1 MIKVAVCGLGRTGS
15 EVIRAIRDSD
25 RFSLTAA
32 FCRPG
37 SEKAGKDV
45 GTLLQSVP
53 IGILAHDITQSE
65 QVFNDTEIDVVID
78 FSNPA
83 SAKPLLRA
91 SKKRRIPIVFCTTGY
106 TEADL
111 IWMSDF
117 VAHNNLGVVYAPN
130 VTLGVNVLLAALKVV
145 ARALPE
151 FDYLIT
157 ETHHN
162 KKFDIPSGTA
172 KKIAG
177 TIRKELPKDA
187 EVPIHSVRVGGYV
200 GVHTVLLASDNER
213 LALTHESF
221 NRSAFASG
229 ALTAARF
236 ILGKTGWYDMED
248 VLGLAE
254 RLENA
259 ANVV

>member
-1 MIKVAVCGLGRTGS
+1 MVKVAVCGIGRTGS
-15 EVIRAIRDSD
+15 EVIRAIQNSE
-25 RFSLTAA
+25 RFSLAAA
-32 FCRPG
+32 FCRPD
-37 SEKAGKDV
+37 SEKAGQDV
-45 GTLLQSVP
+45 GTLLQTVP
-53 IGILAHDITQSE
+53 IGVIAQDITQSE
-65 QVFNDTEIDVVID
+65 QTFAETEIDVVID

-91 SKKRRIPIVFCTTGY
+91 CKKRRIPIVFCTTGY
-106 TEADL
+106 SEADL

-117 VAHNNLGVVYAPN
+117 VTHNNLGVVYAPN
-130 VTLGVNVLLAALKVV
+130 VTLGVNVLLAALKLV

-177 TIRKELPKDA
+177 AIKQELPQDA

-200 GVHTVLLASDNER
+200 GVHTVLLASDCER
-213 LALTHESF
+213 LSLTHESF

-229 ALTAARF
+229 ALTAAQF

-254 RLENA
+254 RFENA

>member
-1 MIKVAVCGLGRTGS
+1 MIQAAVCGVGRTGS
-15 EVIRAIRDSD
+15 EVLRALLDSD
-25 RFSLTAA
+25 RFHLSAA
-32 FCRPG
+32 FCSPCG
-37 SEKAGKDV
+37 EKAGHDA
-45 GTLLQSVP
+45 GTLINRTSTGVV
-53 IGILAHDITQSE
+53 IREITQIEQTLSE
-65 QVFNDTEIDVVID
+65 SHIDVLID
-78 FSNPA
+78 FSIAAN
-83 SAKPLLRA
+83 SKTILRA
-91 SKKRRIPIVFCTTGY
+91 CKKSRTNVVFCTTGY
-106 TEADL
+106 TEADML
-111 IWMSDF
+111 WMTDF
-117 VAHNNLGVVYAPN
+117 VRHNKLGVVFAPN
-130 VTLGVNVLLAALKVV
+130 VTLGVNVLLAALKIV

-213 LALTHESF
+213 LSLTHESF

-229 ALTAARF
+229 ALRAAKF
-236 ILGKTGWYDMED
+236 ILGKSGWYEMED
-248 VLGLAE
+248 VLGFADALE
-254 RLENA
+254 RA
-259 ANVV
+259 ASAV

>member
-1 MIKVAVCGLGRTGS
+1 MIQVAVCGVGRTGA
-15 EVIRAIRDSD
+15 EVIRAVRASEQ
-25 RFSLTAA
+25 FTLAAA

-37 SEKAGKDV
+37 SEKAGVDV

-53 IGILAHDITQSE
+53 MGIFANDITQSE
-65 QVFNDTEIDVVID
+65 QVFAETQIDVVID

-91 SKKRRIPIVFCTTGY
+91 CKKHRVPVVFCTTGY
-106 TEADL
+106 TEAEL

-172 KKIAG
+172 KKIANA
-177 TIRKELPKDA
+177 IRKELPKGA
-187 EVPIHSVRVGGYV
+187 EIPIHSARVGGYV

-213 LALTHESF
+213 ISLTHESF

-229 ALTAARF
+229 ALRAARF
-236 ILGKTGWYDMED
+236 ILGKSGWYDMED
-248 VLGLAE
+248 VLGFADALE
-254 RLENA
+254 RA
-259 ANVV
+259 ASAV